1 MVYRVPLWRR
11 REIRGLSMRD
21 LRTTLPIFR
30 IELDVFTPFF
40 CVLVYNTDGMD
51 LFGLA
56 LRSRWVRLETL

>member
-11 REIRGLSMRD
+11 REIRGLSTRD

-40 CVLVYNTDGMD
+40 VYLCTTPMEWTSLD
-51 LFGLA
+51 
-56 LRSRWVRLETL
+56 WV